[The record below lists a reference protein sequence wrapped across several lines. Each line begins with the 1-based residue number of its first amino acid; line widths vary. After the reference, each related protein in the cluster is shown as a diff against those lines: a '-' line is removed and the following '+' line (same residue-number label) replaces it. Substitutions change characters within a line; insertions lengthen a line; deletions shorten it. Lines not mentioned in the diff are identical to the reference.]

1 MRFHSPFTLYG
12 MYKWL
17 AALLGLTALLVGAY
31 LVNREVQRRREAE
44 KVDVAKRGQKGIV
57 KLDDESYGIKDEPAR
72 AVTWYRPVLVY
83 GRVVPNPQATIE
95 VRSPFAGTLRA
106 DPNSPCPA
114 PGQLVKKG
122 QLLGRVDIRVGP
134 QERLDLQ

>member
-17 AALLGLTALLVGAY
+17 AVLLGLTALLVGAY
-31 LVNREVQRRREAE
+31 LVNREMQGRRAAEGDAE
-44 KVDVAKRGQKGIV
+44 KVDVPKRAQKGIV
-57 KLDDESYGIKDEPAR
+57 KLDGESYGIKDEPAR

-95 VRSPFAGTLRA
+95 VRSPFAGT
-106 DPNSPCPA
+106 
-114 PGQLVKKG
+114 
-122 QLLGRVDIRVGP
+122 
-134 QERLDLQ
+134 